1 MSKKKQP
8 GIIIL
13 GGHVQG
19 LGILRILGEKGIPG
33 ILIDNTRINIARHSK
48 YCRTFYSVKDNNLL
62 TFLSFLGRTKKYLGW
77 LIFPTNDFQVELL
90 SQNKTKL
97 EQYFK
102 VSTPAW
108 EIVEPCYNK
117 RLTYKLAQKL
127 SVPIPKTWMPDSLAD
142 IKYYEIEYPC
152 IVKPAVMF
160 KFYKKSGRKVF
171 MCKNQEEL
179 IQNYNKA
186 CKIISPKEII
196 IQEVIPGDS
205 SKQYSACFLFHNQ
218 KSLLTLTVRRARQ
231 HPIDFG
237 NATTYAETINLPE
250 LVRFGE
256 ILLEK
261 INYEGLCEV
270 EFKYDNR
277 DKKYKFLEINP
288 RTWKWHVIAKKAN
301 IPFLEGWY
309 KINNGLNFLIEP
321 KFKHTSFQHATTD
334 FPVLFNL
341 LLHGRYNK
349 TSKQNLQKAVWDN
362 KDILPAFF
370 EILYLPYFILNR

>member
-1 MSKKKQP
+1 MLKEKQP

-48 YCRTFYSVKDNNLL
+48 YCSKFYKVEDNNL
-62 TFLSFLGRTKKYLGW
+62 FEFILSIGKNKTYIDW
-77 LIFPTNDFQVELL
+77 LIFPTNDFHVKLL
-90 SQNKTKL
+90 SQNKTEL

-102 VSTPAW
+102 VSTPIW
-108 EIVEPCYNK
+108 KVVESCYNK

-127 SVPIPKTWMPDSLAD
+127 NVPIPKTWMPDSLKE
-142 IKYYEIEYPC
+142 IKYDEIEYPC
-152 IVKPAVMF
+152 IIKPAVMF
-160 KFYKKSGRKVF
+160 EFYKKTGKKVF
-171 MCKNQEEL
+171 LCTNQKEL
-179 IQNYNKA
+179 IQNYNKS
-186 CKIISPKEII
+186 CKIISKNEII

-205 SKQYSACFLFHNQ
+205 NNQYSACFLFYKQ
-218 KSLLTLTVRRARQ
+218 EPLVTLTARRARQ

-237 NATTYAETINLPE
+237 NATTYAETIDLPE
-250 LVRFGE
+250 LIKFGNMFLKE
-256 ILLEK
+256 IK
-261 INYEGLCEV
+261 YEGLCEV
-270 EFKYDNR
+270 EFKYDYR
-277 DKKYKFLEINP
+277 DKKFRLLEINP
-288 RTWKWHVIAKKAN
+288 RTWKWHAIAKKAN
-301 IPFLEGWY
+301 IPFLAVLY
-309 KINNGLNFLIEP
+309 KIKNGLNFSMEN

-334 FPVLFNL
+334 LPVLLNL
-341 LLHGRYNK
+341 LLHGIYSK